1 MNIKIATELDRLFHN
16 SPWLLYNK
24 DKLKHAIQST
34 FRITLEDMS
43 YNHIGELI
51 DKIDNQVLYNY
62 FSKVWQPQTKKFKYS
77 GLKLID
83 EINFLKPDN
92 VIDLGCGYNEFKGKI
107 KNIIGLD
114 PYNPKADICSTILN
128 FKTTEKYDIALCLG
142 SINFGST
149 DKIVAEVAKAVE
161 ITNPNGLLYFRVNP
175 GHSHEAVESN
185 WISFYNWTPNFIIN
199 IATLLNVTILDLR
212 NDSNNRIY
220 FVLKK

>member
-16 SPWLLYNK
+16 SPWLLYNE

-83 EINFLKPDN
+83 EINLLKPDN

-107 KNIIGLD
+107 NNIIGLD

-175 GHSHEAVESN
+175 GNSHEAVESN

>member
-16 SPWLLYNK
+16 SPWLLYNE

-114 PYNPKADICSTILN
+114 PYNPKADICST
-128 FKTTEKYDIALCLG
+128 C
-142 SINFGST
+142 
-149 DKIVAEVAKAVE
+149 
-161 ITNPNGLLYFRVNP
+161 LLYTSPSPR
-175 GHSHEAVESN
+175 
-185 WISFYNWTPNFIIN
+185 
-199 IATLLNVTILDLR
+199 DLSTSR
-212 NDSNNRIY
+212 MPSSA
-220 FVLKK
+220 

>member
-16 SPWLLYNK
+16 SPWLLYNE

-142 SINFGST
+142 SINLGST

>member
-16 SPWLLYNK
+16 SPWLLYNE

-83 EINFLKPDN
+83 EINILKPDN
-92 VIDLGCGYNEFKGKI
+92 VIDLGCGYNEFKSK
-107 KNIIGLD
+107 
-114 PYNPKADICSTILN
+114 DITHLCMPTCGSFTYAPSNFSDFSDFLFCGITIFFLSR
-128 FKTTEKYDIALCLG
+128 KL
-142 SINFGST
+142 
-149 DKIVAEVAKAVE
+149 
-161 ITNPNGLLYFRVNP
+161 
-175 GHSHEAVESN
+175 
-185 WISFYNWTPNFIIN
+185 
-199 IATLLNVTILDLR
+199 
-212 NDSNNRIY
+212 
-220 FVLKK
+220 

>member
-114 PYNPKADICSTILN
+114 PYNPKADICSTILD

>member
-114 PYNPKADICSTILN
+114 PYNPKADICLSLIH
-128 FKTTEKYDIALCLG
+128 I
-142 SINFGST
+142 
-149 DKIVAEVAKAVE
+149 
-161 ITNPNGLLYFRVNP
+161 
-175 GHSHEAVESN
+175 
-185 WISFYNWTPNFIIN
+185 
-199 IATLLNVTILDLR
+199 
-212 NDSNNRIY
+212 
-220 FVLKK
+220 

>member
-16 SPWLLYNK
+16 SPWLLYDNNK
-24 DKLKHAIQST
+24 LRHAIQST
-34 FRITLEDMS
+34 FRIALEDVS

-51 DKIDNQVLYNY
+51 DKIDNEVLCNY

-83 EINFLKPDN
+83 EVNSLNPNN

-107 KNIIGLD
+107 NNLIGLD
-114 PYNPKADICSTILN
+114 PYNSKADINSTIID
-128 FKTTEKYDIALCLG
+128 FDTTEQYDVTLCLG

-149 DKIVAEVAKAVE
+149 DKIIAEVKKAVDL
-161 ITNPNGLLYFRVNP
+161 TKQNGLLYFRVNP
-175 GHSHEAVESN
+175 GHSHEADESN

-220 FVLKK
+220 FVFKK

>member
-1 MNIKIATELDRLFHN
+1 
-16 SPWLLYNK
+16 
-24 DKLKHAIQST
+24 
-34 FRITLEDMS
+34 MS

>member
-16 SPWLLYNK
+16 SPWLLYNE